1 VAIAGILATFDRVV
15 IDGIVNGA
23 AWVVRQAAL
32 IEGAFDKYIVDGA
45 VNGVG
50 AVSLWIGERV
60 RVVQTGHIYSY
71 LYAIV
76 IGVVVVM
83 FVRLM

>member
-1 VAIAGILATFDRVV
+1 
-15 IDGIVNGA
+15 
-23 AWVVRQAAL
+23 
-32 IEGAFDKYIVDGA
+32 VDGA